1 MKKNILDQNEYLTYK
16 TEAEK
21 WLDNANK
28 IIEKCN
34 NIQNLDTIN
43 DNLNEINI
51 LSNRVPEGEKIIN
64 LLQESFTKSSNYLP
78 KQKQDEV
85 FQDIANIRSEWDI
98 IVVKISASLN
108 NLKANINRWK
118 MFNDNKDRLNNWLQE
133 KEATLHSI
141 PRSNGEIS
149 EMKTLLERLKYLQS
163 EINQKESEIEDLD
176 SEIKYFDSLGCPE
189 EDKEKLKAL
198 FGRFKQLKSNCGI
211 QIENFEKEIG
221 DYVLYQQLLQEIEK
235 WLLQISFQLMAH
247 NSLYISNL
255 EQTKEQIAQHETLL
269 DYIQKYQA
277 NIDNLQEKGQQ
288 QIQRYETISP
298 MIRERIENQIK
309 NIQDSYNS
317 LLHTSIQI
325 KNRLYD
331 SLNKFKEYED
341 TLDSIMNNL
350 DECERVID
358 QEMEKPLNNLSQ
370 ARTQLQLMQGLQ
382 DKLQQEKHRLM
393 LAVQACEAATASISR
408 PSSPVFNQ
416 SPAIPEKELLVRAK
430 LDDLIDK
437 VFFF

>member
-1 MKKNILDQNEYLTYK
+1 M
-16 TEAEK
+16 
-21 WLDNANK
+21 
-28 IIEKCN
+28 
-34 NIQNLDTIN
+34 
-43 DNLNEINI
+43 
-51 LSNRVPEGEKIIN
+51 
-64 LLQESFTKSSNYLP
+64 
-78 KQKQDEV
+78 
-85 FQDIANIRSEWDI
+85 QDIANIRGEWDVV
-98 IVVKISASLN
+98 VVKISASLN

-118 MFNDNKDRLNNWLQE
+118 MFNDNKDRFNNWLQE
-133 KEATLHSI
+133 KEATLQSI

-163 EINQKESEIEDLD
+163 EISQKENEVEDLD
-176 SEIKYFDSLGCPE
+176 TEMKYFETLGAPE
-189 EDKEKLKAL
+189 EVKIKLKSL
-198 FGRFKQLKSNCGI
+198 FERFKHLKANCEA
-211 QIENFEKEIG
+211 QIGNFESEIG

-255 EQTKEQIAQHETLL
+255 EQTKEQIAQHENLL
-269 DYIQKYQA
+269 DFIQKYQA

-288 QIQRYETISP
+288 QIQRYEPISP

-341 TLDSIMNNL
+341 TLDSIMKNL
-350 DECERVID
+350 DDFETVID
-358 QEMEKPLNNLSQ
+358 MEMEKPLTTLVD
-370 ARTQLQLMQGLQ
+370 AKTQLQLMQGLQ

-437 VFFF
+437 VSFLMKLKPLFHFIVMKFSLTGSTMH

>member
-1 MKKNILDQNEYLTYK
+1 M
-16 TEAEK
+16 
-21 WLDNANK
+21 
-28 IIEKCN
+28 
-34 NIQNLDTIN
+34 
-43 DNLNEINI
+43 
-51 LSNRVPEGEKIIN
+51 
-64 LLQESFTKSSNYLP
+64 
-78 KQKQDEV
+78 
-85 FQDIANIRSEWDI
+85 QDIANIRSEWDI

-133 KEATLHSI
+133 KETTLHSI

-163 EINQKESEIEDLD
+163 EIKQKESEVEDLD
-176 SEIKYFDSLGCPE
+176 TEIKYFDSLGCPE
-189 EDKEKLKAL
+189 EDKVKLKSL
-198 FGRFKQLKSNCGI
+198 FDRFKELKSNCEA

-277 NIDNLQEKGQQ
+277 NIDNLQDKGQQ

-350 DECERVID
+350 DEMENVID
-358 QEMEKPLNNLSQ
+358 LEMEKPLVNL
-370 ARTQLQLMQGLQ
+370 AEAKTQLQLMQGFQ

-437 VFFF
+437 VRIFYKIIFLIL